1 MPRTPR
7 VFVEGG
13 IYHVY
18 NRFASGED
26 VFSDP
31 EAALEFIELLRFVKR
46 RDGWAVFAWVL
57 MSNHYHLAIRSRA
70 VPISQGF
77 HYLQGTFS
85 RRFNRSRGRT
95 GGLWQSRYQ
104 AKPIREQ
111 RYLDRVVL
119 YIHLNPVAGGL
130 VEHPTDHV
138 FGGHRE
144 IAKRIKDPLIDPDEA
159 LLSFG
164 ETEKSARK
172 SYFSSIRIG
181 CRELGRQVES
191 TREAAGI
198 WLRADRDLEPDGTG
212 PYIDMLGG
220 SIGPERS
227 ELPAEVF
234 VAKGARHLKI
244 RVADLASRSRQR
256 DIVEAR
262 RLILALGRER
272 WGQKAKDLG
281 TALGKKADTIS
292 YLARE
297 GIRQRLEDEGF
308 SGRYEALDEELI
320 RETSESI
327 PLSTGPA

>member
-1 MPRTPR
+1 M
-7 VFVEGG
+7 
-13 IYHVY
+13 
-18 NRFASGED
+18 
-26 VFSDP
+26 
-31 EAALEFIELLRFVKR
+31 
-46 RDGWAVFAWVL
+46 
-57 MSNHYHLAIRSRA
+57 
-70 VPISQGF
+70 
-77 HYLQGTFS
+77 
-85 RRFNRSRGRT
+85 
-95 GGLWQSRYQ
+95 
-104 AKPIREQ
+104 
-111 RYLDRVVL
+111 
-119 YIHLNPVAGGL
+119 
-130 VEHPTDHV
+130 
-138 FGGHRE
+138 
-144 IAKRIKDPLIDPDEA
+144 
-159 LLSFG
+159 
-164 ETEKSARK
+164 
-172 SYFSSIRIG
+172 
-181 CRELGRQVES
+181 
-191 TREAAGI
+191 REAAGI

-234 VAKGARHLKI
+234 VAKGARHLEI

-256 DIVEAR
+256 DIFEAR